1 MLRPSLTFVLWL
13 AIGVFV
19 VLNNF
24 VGDVWIGSV
33 LSVRALEWYRTLVPL
48 PYVMMLAIIHAR
60 RTAGPRWLAAALLA
74 ALLWPFSTV
83 LVDVLYL
90 RLLYGTPPEVFLDR
104 FDGPYSLLVAGLFV
118 LPVLAGTLIGR
129 R

>member
-1 MLRPSLTFVLWL
+1 MLKPSLTFVLWL

-48 PYVMMLAIIHAR
+48 PYVAMLAIIHAR
-60 RTAGPRWLAAALLA
+60 RTAGSRWLESALLA
-74 ALLWPFSTV
+74 AVLWPFSTV

-90 RLLYGTPPEVFLDR
+90 RLLYGTQPEVFLDR
-104 FDGPYSLLVAGLFV
+104 FDGPYGLLVAGLFA
-118 LPVLAGTLIGR
+118 LPLVAGWACR

>member
-1 MLRPSLTFVLWL
+1 M
-13 AIGVFV
+13 FV

-48 PYVMMLAIIHAR
+48 PYVAMLAIIHAR
-60 RTAGPRWLAAALLA
+60 RTAGSRWLESALLA
-74 ALLWPFSTV
+74 AVLWPFSTV

-90 RLLYGTPPEVFLDR
+90 RLLYGTQPEVFLDR
-104 FDGPYSLLVAGLFV
+104 FDGPYGLLVAGLFA
-118 LPVLAGTLIGR
+118 LPLVAGWACR